1 MLCSLLSNYTWTISS
16 LVSQKAISTDE
27 RDNKQIQWVSE
38 TWQQAGSYHKRR
50 RASHPKGGMYK
61 ITQQPLAFG
70 LRHLFLAQIPIHTNK
85 ICVCAL
91 TYKYIYVCMCICLN
105 GQHNEWVSLA
115 YKYVCCFFLLLA
127 LGPLTLA
134 LLEFCFTAMLS
145 LISLYLYFWETFK
158 ITPKEKIPRHL
169 YSIYT
174 QLREN
179 EIAQWFNINI
189 WWTFLIVEKTIAVM
203 DRRDGITSRWHCVF

>member
-1 MLCSLLSNYTWTISS
+1 MYFEQKKKRSLYSSLSQRLQQIQGIVIFLLYTFAQLFQSAFVLCTLLSNYTWTISS

-91 TYKYIYVCMCICLN
+91 TYKYIYVCMYVYMS
-105 GQHNEWVSLA
+105 EW
-115 YKYVCCFFLLLA
+115 
-127 LGPLTLA
+127 PT
-134 LLEFCFTAMLS
+134 
-145 LISLYLYFWETFK
+145 
-158 ITPKEKIPRHL
+158 
-169 YSIYT
+169 
-174 QLREN
+174 
-179 EIAQWFNINI
+179 
-189 WWTFLIVEKTIAVM
+189 
-203 DRRDGITSRWHCVF
+203 